1 MEIKARVVLNL
12 PNTFYKVI
20 LKYDTYEKATYDS
33 YLIAALISNTKSHD
47 EAFEYIDE
55 ITGKGSLNSHFK
67 KLYEEISKLTN
78 DQING
83 ILENSLYPVTVV
95 NEKNNFKY
103 YPMLNATRIQKKVY
117 VGNLSLQ
124 TELVK
129 DLIMPQGNKIKFL
142 SLEYSEE
149 PGKVE
154 MDTYDAIFTNDC
166 IKIDLAN
173 NQYFEISKE
182 DFNKVYKNDVESL
195 NGYLGKV
202 GTEIT
207 IGKWNVLSKSI
218 VELLNQTNL
227 KYKDSRGMHTV
238 LSNECIK
245 TIEIINAFN
254 LYFYKEN
261 KYEFSK
267 ANSLICEDAIN
278 YLLES
283 KNINEFKTKALI
295 NILKCVSDE
304 TSQKVIQYILNRKDS
319 KEISEL
325 GLSLIK
331 YGLEKGWE
339 ENILKSIKRFTLAS
353 DYKYL
358 YRINPN
364 LGFEI
369 EEIINI
375 DNTELT
381 PEDKERKEKYMSDNE
396 NYLKSINQII
406 GDMTNSGVR
415 EKIKS
420 LEYSKL
426 KNEVKKFLDKRTG
439 HNKKDYTKM
448 TLGQLQKEYNE
459 ILVMYNGTYQEIIK
473 LLKERNLL

>member
-1 MEIKARVVLNL
+1 MEIKARVALSL

-33 YLIAALISNTKSHD
+33 YLIAALISSTKSQD

-83 ILENSLYPVTVV
+83 ILESSLYPVTVV
-95 NEKNNFKY
+95 NEKNHFKY
-103 YPMLNATRIQKKVY
+103 YPMLNATKIQKKVY

-124 TELVK
+124 TDLVK

-154 MDTYDAIFTNDC
+154 MDTYDAIFTNDY
-166 IKIDLAN
+166 ITIDLAN

-195 NGYLGKV
+195 NGYLGNV

-207 IGKWNVLSKSI
+207 MGKWNVLSKSI

-238 LSNECIK
+238 LSNDCIK
-245 TIEIINAFN
+245 TIEIINVFN

-267 ANSLICEDAIN
+267 ANSSLCEDAIN

-283 KNINEFKTKALI
+283 KNINEFKTKTLI
-295 NILKCVSDE
+295 NILKSVSDE

-331 YGLEKGWE
+331 SGLEKGWE

-364 LGFEI
+364 LGFDI

-381 PEDKERKEKYMSDNE
+381 CEDKERKEKYLSERDNI
-396 NYLKSINQII
+396 LKEINQII
-406 GDMTNSGVR
+406 GEMTNSGVR
-415 EKIKS
+415 KKIKS
-420 LEYSKL
+420 LEQSEL
-426 KNEVKKFLDKRTG
+426 KNKVKKFLDKRTG
-439 HNKKDYTKM
+439 HNKKNYTIM
-448 TLGQLQKEYNE
+448 TLSQLNKEYNE
-459 ILVMYNGTYQEIIK
+459 IREMYNGPYQEILK
-473 LLKERNLL
+473 LLKDQN

>member
-1 MEIKARVVLNL
+1 MEIKARVALSL

-33 YLIAALISNTKSHD
+33 YLIAALISSTKSQD

-83 ILENSLYPVTVV
+83 ILESSLYPVTVV
-95 NEKNNFKY
+95 NEKNHFKY
-103 YPMLNATRIQKKVY
+103 YPMLNATKIQKKVY

-124 TELVK
+124 TDLVK

-154 MDTYDAIFTNDC
+154 MDTYDAIFTNDY
-166 IKIDLAN
+166 ITIDLAN

-195 NGYLGKV
+195 NGYLGNV

-207 IGKWNVLSKSI
+207 MGKWNVLSKSI

-238 LSNECIK
+238 LSNDCIK
-245 TIEIINAFN
+245 TIEIINVFN

-267 ANSLICEDAIN
+267 ANSSLCEDAIN

-283 KNINEFKTKALI
+283 KNINEFKTKTLI
-295 NILKCVSDE
+295 NILKSVSDE

-331 YGLEKGWE
+331 SGLEKGWE

-364 LGFEI
+364 LGFDI

-381 PEDKERKEKYMSDNE
+381 CEDKERKEKYLSERDNI
-396 NYLKSINQII
+396 LKEINQII
-406 GDMTNSGVR
+406 GEMTNSGVR
-415 EKIKS
+415 ENIKS
-420 LEYSKL
+420 LEQSEL
-426 KNEVKKFLDKRTG
+426 KNKVKKFLDKRTG
-439 HNKKDYTKM
+439 HNKKNYTIM
-448 TLGQLQKEYNE
+448 TLSQLNKEYNE
-459 ILVMYNGTYQEIIK
+459 IREMYNGPYQEILK
-473 LLKERNLL
+473 LLKDQN